1 MVIGELGKNGPL
13 ALLHATEEQDAV
25 PVSAMHQY
33 QLMVAVNVLEIKKWM
48 EHATPRHVQVSGI
61 HLTLILSLALQ
72 RVTNDS

>member
-33 QLMVAVNVLEIKKWM
+33 QLMVAVNVLEIKK
-48 EHATPRHVQVSGI
+48 
-61 HLTLILSLALQ
+61 
-72 RVTNDS
+72 